1 MSPSASSPFVA
12 RGVFPALLTPFTDDG
27 ERIDAAALRAHVAW
41 LIDHGVHGLMP
52 AGSTGEGPLLTLA
65 ERQQLLEIVVDAA
78 AGRVPV
84 LAHVGAITT
93 RETIALVR
101 HAQSCGAQA
110 ASVVTPYYFRVPDEA
125 LIAHA
130 CRVAEAAPDLPI
142 FLYNIPQNTGNAL
155 SPAVV
160 EAIVA
165 RCPNVVGLKD
175 SSDDLDALVR
185 FTMAAGGRLQV
196 LCGSDRLLCDAL
208 QAGACGSVSGNANL
222 FPEIVVGLFEAF
234 ARGDLAGARAYQEQL
249 NQARAALDDGR
260 YLSLYKRVLERRGL
274 CGGPVR
280 APLPEAPDA
289 LVEQAVAR
297 LRAHHLLT

>member
-1 MSPSASSPFVA
+1 MDPSSATSFVA

-27 ERIDAAALRAHVAW
+27 ERIDAAALRAHIAW
-41 LIDHGVHGLMP
+41 LIAHGVHGLMP

-65 ERQQLLEIVVDAA
+65 ERQQLLEVVVDAA

-84 LAHVGAITT
+84 LAHIGAITT

-101 HAQSCGAQA
+101 HARDCGAQA

-155 SPAVV
+155 SRAVV
-160 EAIVA
+160 EAIIA
-165 RCPNVVGLKD
+165 RCPNVVGVKD
-175 SSDDLDALVR
+175 SSDALDAIVR
-185 FTMAAGGRLQV
+185 FTTVADGRFQV

-208 QAGACGSVSGNANL
+208 QAGAQGSVSGNANL
-222 FPEIVVGLFEAF
+222 FPEIVVGLWEAF
-234 ARGDLAGARAYQEQL
+234 ARGDLASARERQQQL
-249 NQARAALDDGR
+249 DRARTILGDGR

-274 CGGPVR
+274 RGGPVR
-280 APLPEAPDA
+280 SPLPEAPAA
-289 LVEQAVAR
+289 LVEEAVAR
-297 LRAHHLLT
+297 LRASHLLT

>member
-1 MSPSASSPFVA
+1 MDPSAPSFFIA

-27 ERIDAAALRAHVAW
+27 ERIDAIALRAHVAW
-41 LIDHGVHGLMP
+41 LIGHGVHGLMP

-65 ERQQLLEIVVDAA
+65 ERQQLLEIVMDAA

-101 HAQSCGAQA
+101 HAQACSAQA

-142 FLYNIPQNTGNAL
+142 FLYNIPQNTGNVL
-155 SPAVV
+155 SPAVA
-160 EAIVA
+160 EAIAA
-165 RCPNVVGLKD
+165 RCPNVVGVKD
-175 SSDDLDALVR
+175 SSGDLDTLSR
-185 FTMAAGGRLQV
+185 FTAVAGGRFQV

-208 QAGACGSVSGNANL
+208 QAGAQGSVSGNANL

-234 ARGDLAGARAYQEQL
+234 ARGDLGGARAHQEQL
-249 NQARAALDDGR
+249 DRARAALGDGCS
-260 YLSLYKRVLERRGL
+260 LSLYKRVLERRGL
-274 CGGPVR
+274 RGGPVR
-280 APLPEAPDA
+280 APLPEAPTA
-289 LVEQAVAR
+289 LVEEAIAR
-297 LRAHHLLT
+297 LRASHLLT

>member
-1 MSPSASSPFVA
+1 MAPSALPSFVA

-27 ERIDAAALRAHVAW
+27 EHIDAVALRAHVAW

-52 AGSTGEGPLLTLA
+52 AGSTGEGPLLTTA
-65 ERQQLLEIVVDAA
+65 ERQQLLEVVVDAA

-101 HAQSCGAQA
+101 HARSCGAQA

-130 CRVAEAAPDLPI
+130 CCVAEAVPDLPI

-160 EAIVA
+160 EAIVT

-185 FTMAAGGRLQV
+185 FIAASGSRLQV

-234 ARGDLAGARAYQEQL
+234 ARGDLAGARAHQEQL
-249 NQARAALDDGR
+249 NQARAALGDGR
-260 YLSLYKRVLERRGL
+260 SLSLYKRLLERRGL
-274 CGGPVR
+274 RGGPVR

-289 LVEQAVAR
+289 LVKQAIAR

>member
-1 MSPSASSPFVA
+1 MAPSASLSFVA
-12 RGVFPALLTPFTDDG
+12 RGVFPALLTPLTDDG

-52 AGSTGEGPLLTLA
+52 AGSTGEGPLLTTA
-65 ERQQLLEIVVDAA
+65 ERQQLLEVVVDAA

-101 HAQSCGAQA
+101 HARGCGAQA

-142 FLYNIPQNTGNAL
+142 FLYNIPQNTGNTL
-155 SPAVV
+155 SSAVV

-175 SSDDLDALVR
+175 GSDDRDALVR
-185 FTMAAGGRLQV
+185 FTMASGGRFQAL
-196 LCGSDRLLCDAL
+196 SDAL
-208 QAGACGSVSGNANL
+208 RRAPAGASPAPPT
-222 FPEIVVGLFEAF
+222 FPLRSWSASSRRSR
-234 ARGDLAGARAYQEQL
+234 AATWPARAPIRSSSTRCEQPWAMVATCRCT
-249 NQARAALDDGR
+249 NACSNGAACAAAR
-260 YLSLYKRVLERRGL
+260 
-274 CGGPVR
+274 
-280 APLPEAPDA
+280 
-289 LVEQAVAR
+289 
-297 LRAHHLLT
+297 RAHRCRRPPTRWWSKRSLICGHIIY